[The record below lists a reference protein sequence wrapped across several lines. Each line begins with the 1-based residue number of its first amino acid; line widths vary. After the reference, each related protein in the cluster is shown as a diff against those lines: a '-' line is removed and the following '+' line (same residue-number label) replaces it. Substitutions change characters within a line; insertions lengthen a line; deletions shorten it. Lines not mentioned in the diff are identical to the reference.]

1 MMGARVQM
9 KETRIAAIDLLRQEM
24 NKAKADIYLIPNEDF
39 HGSEYVCD
47 TFRAREFFSGF
58 SGSAGTLAVTAE
70 EAGLWT
76 DGRYF
81 IQAGRELE
89 GSGIRLY
96 KMREP
101 GVPTILEYLKNTM
114 KPGQI
119 LAFDGRCV
127 SARAGLHY
135 ETELKKAGAGILYER
150 DLTET
155 IWTTRPALPG
165 NPIWNLPLAWS
176 GQSCRNKLEL
186 VRAELKKAGAEAFLL
201 TRLDDLMWLFNI
213 RGADVPCNPVA
224 LSYGYVDGKEA
235 VLFAHEQALS
245 EECRAVL
252 RNEGVT
258 CENYHR
264 FYSWLKGLDKK
275 KILIDIDKC
284 NYYIYK
290 ILEQKSS
297 RPADQVTDQKSSQSA
312 DRAAV
317 QKTSLI
323 LKKNPTELLKAVK
336 NPVELM
342 NIREVYR
349 RDSVAVIRFIRW
361 IKARCKTDD
370 VTEAQAAAYLDRLR
384 SESKGFLDLS
394 FPTICAYGANAAMMH
409 YEAKEGNSSRILP
422 EGLLLTDSG
431 GQYMGGTTDVTRT
444 MVLGEISREVKCQY
458 TAVVKG
464 MLALSRAVF
473 LYGCTG
479 RNLDILARGALWQ
492 MGIDYKCGT
501 GHGIGYMLNVHEGP
515 QNISWAYNKDITE
528 SVLEPGM
535 LLSDEPGVYREG
547 SHGIRIENILA
558 VKEIMRNQ
566 DGRFLGF
573 DTLTL
578 VPVDREG
585 IEASLMTGQELD
597 QLDSY
602 HRRIREELHDY
613 LSKEEQEWLEDATK
627 PIG

>member
-1 MMGARVQM
+1 M
-9 KETRIAAIDLLRQEM
+9 KINRDGSWRSEMTKKRSAAIDLLRQEM
-24 NKAKADIYLIPNEDF
+24 KKAKADVYLIPSEDF

-47 TFRAREFFSGF
+47 TFKVREFFSGF
-58 SGSAGTLAVTAE
+58 SGSAGTLTVTAE

-81 IQAGRELE
+81 IQAGQELA

-101 GVPTILEYLKNTM
+101 GVPTIPEYLQKTM
-114 KPGQI
+114 KSGQI

-127 SARAGLHY
+127 SARAGLRY
-135 ETELKKAGAGILYER
+135 ESELKKAGVGILYER

-155 IWTTRPALPG
+155 IWTTRPDLPG
-165 NPIWNLPLAWS
+165 NSIWNLPLEWS
-176 GQSCRNKLEL
+176 GQSCRNKLDL

-224 LSYGYVDGKEA
+224 LSYGYVDEKEA
-235 VLFAHEQALS
+235 LLFVHEQALTA
-245 EECRAVL
+245 ECREAL
-252 RNEGVT
+252 EKEGVT
-258 CENYHR
+258 CDNYHR
-264 FYSWLKGLDKK
+264 FYSWINGLDENKSK

-284 NYYIYK
+284 NYFIYK
-290 ILEQKSS
+290 KLEQK
-297 RPADQVTDQKSSQSA
+297 TSQSA
-312 DRAAV
+312 D
-317 QKTSLI
+317 QITSRKSGRFTGLI
-323 LKKNPTELLKAVK
+323 INKNPTEHLKAVK
-336 NPVELM
+336 NPVELN

-361 IKARCKTDD
+361 IKERCRSDT
-370 VTEAQAAAYLDRLR
+370 VTEVQAAAYLDRMR
-384 SESKGFLDLS
+384 RESKGFLDFS

-409 YEAKEGNSSRILP
+409 YEAKEGSSSRILP
-422 EGLLLTDSG
+422 EGLLLADSG

-444 MVLGEISREVKCQY
+444 VVLGEISKEVKCQY

-473 LYGCTG
+473 LHGCTG
-479 RNLDILARGALWQ
+479 RNLDILAREALWQ

-515 QNISWAYNKDITE
+515 QNISWAYNKDVTE
-528 SVLEPGM
+528 TVLEPGM

-558 VKEIMRNQ
+558 VKEVMRNA

-573 DTLTL
+573 ETLTL
-578 VPVDREG
+578 VPVDIEG
-585 IEASLMTGQELD
+585 IDVMLMTDPEIR

-602 HRRIREELHDY
+602 HRRVREELHNY